1 MRRLFLK
8 QKYLNYI
15 IEGKKTLEGRIGYGN
30 IRRFKVGDY
39 VYLNGKYK
47 AQIVG
52 IRKYSTFAEA
62 LSEENYKL
70 LIPDAN
76 SIEEAIGVYNK
87 LYPLWKQKTLGVYIF
102 EIKYPV

>member
-15 IEGKKTLEGRIGYGN
+15 IEGKKTLEGRIGYDN
-30 IRRFKVGDY
+30 IRRFNVGDY

-52 IRKYSTFAEA
+52 IRKYSTFEEA

-87 LYPLWKQKTLGVYIF
+87 LYPLWKQKNFDVYIF

>member
-15 IEGKKTLEGRIGYGN
+15 LEGKKTLEGRVGYDN

-76 SIEEAIGVYNK
+76 SIKEAIEVYNN
-87 LYPLWKQKTLGVYIF
+87 LYPLWKQKNFGVYIF

>member
-8 QKYLNYI
+8 RKYLNYI
-15 IEGKKTLEGRIGYGN
+15 IEGKKTLEGRVGHDN

-52 IRKYSTFAEA
+52 IRRYSTFEEA
-62 LSEENYKL
+62 LNEENCKL
-70 LIPDAN
+70 LVPDAN
-76 SIEEAIGVYNK
+76 SIEEAIEVYNK
-87 LYPLWKQKTLGVYIF
+87 LYPLWKQKNLGVYIF